1 MGTRC
6 NIKITY
12 GDTIIWIYRHWDGYL
27 AETGRDVFYK
37 LQNSRKEN
45 YSMGGKDEASRI
57 NIPNFINSFLLDN
70 RYELTTC
77 EHGDIEF
84 LYDFKFNDK
93 SECYQLSLW
102 QRSEDA
108 SWDDGLTEEDF
119 QPWATGQTSFYN
131 PFEFTFYERV
141 EKDIQAMEARAEELR
156 KRGSL
161 PDHKSLQFKKVGA
174 Q

>member
-6 NIKITY
+6 NIKISY
-12 GDTIIWIYRHWDGYL
+12 GDTTIWIYRHWDGYL

-102 QRSEDA
+102 QRAEDA
-108 SWDDGLTEEDF
+108 SWEDGLTEEDF

-131 PFEFTFYERV
+131 PYELTFFEKV
-141 EKDIQAMEARAEELR
+141 QEAKEAVKKRIKQLR
-156 KRGSL
+156 KDGSL
-161 PDHKSLQFKKVGA
+161 ANYKSLQFKKAGA